1 MTTIW
6 SRDAVASIAHQPF
19 ATVPSSFTPDLAPV
33 LPGFDLWDYW
43 PVQECDGSV
52 ADIAGGAL
60 QMLLSAPVLPDP
72 ESRHAL
78 ARIRAMHETA
88 DGWRDLGDLLPDGL
102 APGSREWSGSAIVS
116 PDHDR
121 VTLYFTAAGHRG
133 EVEPS
138 FDQRLFETSADLTI
152 KDGVPHLSG
161 WTTPIESV
169 VADGVTY
176 ARDMTGGGGIGTI
189 KAFRD
194 PAWFRDPA
202 DGAEYLLFVGS
213 AGWLDAIFDGVI
225 GAARRKGDRWVL
237 TPPLIEAVGTNS
249 EMERPHIVVADG
261 RYYLFWSTQAKRFSP
276 AATEGVTGLYA
287 MVADRIAGPW
297 RPVNGTGLVAA
308 NPADEPFQAYCWWVT
323 GEGDVIS
330 FVDFPGLEGRSPDTP
345 ETRRAHFGGTAAP
358 WFRLTIDGD
367 QVAISPDPSIS

>member
-202 DGAEYLLFVGS
+202 DGAEYLLFAASLAQSTSPWNGAVG
-213 AGWLDAIFDGVI
+213 V
-225 GAARRKGDRWVL
+225 ARREQGEWRL
-237 TPPLIEAVGTNS
+237 QPPLITADGLNNEL
-249 EMERPHIVVADG
+249 ERPHVVVHGGLYYCFWVTQRKVFASDG
-261 RYYLFWSTQAKRFSP
+261 PSGP
-276 AATEGVTGLYA
+276 TGLYG
-287 MVADRIAGPW
+287 MVADRFAGPW
-297 RPVNGTGLVAA
+297 RPLNGSGLVCGNPPESPLEAYSWLVLGDLRVLSFVDRPGLVAQ
-308 NPADEPFQAYCWWVT
+308 PVDVDEA
-323 GEGDVIS
+323 
-330 FVDFPGLEGRSPDTP
+330 
-345 ETRRAHFGGTAAP
+345 RRHFGGTPAVP
-358 WFRLTIDGD
+358 FRLALEGDRATI
-367 QVAISPDPSIS
+367 V